1 MNKSYKKSSKILL
14 LLSTTTILSA
24 LINAPI
30 IGLANSNNV
39 DVVTEEM
46 EETDHLHISTGIFER
61 RDGNAIIRYDK

>member
-1 MNKSYKKSSKILL
+1 MNKSYKKSTKILL

-46 EETDHLHISTGIFER
+46 EETDTITYTFLPESSKER
-61 RDGNAIIRYDK
+61 WKRNYTI